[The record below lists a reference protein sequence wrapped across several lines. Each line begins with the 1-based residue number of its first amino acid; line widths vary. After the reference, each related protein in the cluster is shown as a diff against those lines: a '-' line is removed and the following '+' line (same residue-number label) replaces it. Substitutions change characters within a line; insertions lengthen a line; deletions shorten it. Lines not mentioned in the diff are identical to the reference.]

1 MSYDLTASIKPAI
14 ERMLNLGAKFCVDL
28 AVKVGVFRGRTV
40 ALIERSYDAISP
52 YAGSRPKI
60 TLESEPQI
68 MPEHLGGGNGYN
80 KLNLGYINS
89 GYRRT
94 QWRATSDTVIGV
106 QEKERMHWFVNMF
119 KLELNKI
126 IPDEI
131 KYLREKA
138 LEDAY
143 EIFENAFKIGKTKEE
158 AMKVVLDSNILI
170 KYSKLAEE
178 KIASNK
184 LLDQLFCPKGNQN
197 YESSEML

>member
-40 ALIERSYDAISP
+40 ALIERSDD
-52 YAGSRPKI
+52 AGSRPKI
-60 TLESEPQI
+60 TLESERQI

-143 EIFENAFKIGKTKEE
+143 EIFDNAFTLGKTKEE
-158 AMKVVLDSNILI
+158 AMKVVLDSNILT

-184 LLDQLFCPKGNQN
+184 LLDQLIYDSNTIVKNHDV
-197 YESSEML
+197 SEML